1 MVAIEFGLHLE
12 GKTREEIT
20 PEERETYVLKPG
32 EVYEL
37 CFTVDR
43 PVLSME
49 RLRTYMDKMLAL
61 KNDHPELALLYLS
74 LDLGVMSY
82 DKTKLVVQTSVLP
95 TEKVVKP
102 QVGPLMV
109 LGYMAM
115 SIGIIIAATFFVK
128 EAGHVIIEVTDKL
141 IDFFIPGR
149 AEKERHEKNAEILTE
164 KKAEVDKDIH
174 HVEEEI
180 ENKKLKLE
188 ESKIPYDKETGEIL
202 LPPEAIAKLPAEQ
215 QEVIADYKEKLRE
228 LSEKEELSRKLED
241 RAERERK
248 AAEEAL
254 GEPRWWLIGGVL
266 GVAGLAAATGLI
278 KALRKD

>member
-1 MVAIEFGLHLE
+1 
-12 GKTREEIT
+12 
-20 PEERETYVLKPG
+20 
-32 EVYEL
+32 
-37 CFTVDR
+37 
-43 PVLSME
+43 
-49 RLRTYMDKMLAL
+49 
-61 KNDHPELALLYLS
+61 
-74 LDLGVMSY
+74 
-82 DKTKLVVQTSVLP
+82 
-95 TEKVVKP
+95 
-102 QVGPLMV
+102 
-109 LGYMAM
+109 
-115 SIGIIIAATFFVK
+115 
-128 EAGHVIIEVTDKL
+128 
-141 IDFFIPGR
+141 
-149 AEKERHEKNAEILTE
+149 
-164 KKAEVDKDIH
+164 
-174 HVEEEI
+174 VEEEI